1 MNDLDVTTALRQ
13 AGMLADVSISTWGGT
28 RTDNGLLNEVKRQH
42 NAHGDVGRMMKN
54 LLAGH
59 DARLK
64 AARGAYNAVRQRYYE
79 LTLPW
84 TSDPHA
90 LRQTGP
96 RLLTFPLFD
105 NFMKE
110 MAAAKRVAFDA
121 RDEFVEHYDEDAEAA
136 RGNLGGLVLE
146 TEYPSRD
153 DVEAAFRIH
162 FDIEPIPESSTF
174 RGLPDLALNSLK
186 KNLDKKRESQ
196 IKAAQAAAWA
206 ESRERVEHLIKR
218 LTEAPVPTAP
228 DKSPRFKNSTVENV
242 RELLELLPG
251 WNITDNPLV
260 ADIVGDLKQMLQNV
274 TAESLRRDEKLRA
287 ATAQNAQSVIDK
299 MKGWGM

>member
-121 RDEFVEHYDEDAEAA
+121 RDEFVEHYEEDAEAA

-196 IKAAQAAAWA
+196 IKAAQSAAWSEA
-206 ESRERVEHLIKR
+206 RERVEHLIKR
-218 LTEAPVPTAP
+218 IADP
-228 DKSPRFKNSTVENV
+228 DAKFKSSTVSNV

-251 WNITDNPLV
+251 WKLTTESHQVDEIV
-260 ADIVGDLKQMLQNV
+260 ADIESMLQGV
-274 TAESLRRDEKLRA
+274 DPDSLRRDAKLRK
-287 ATAQNAQSVIDK
+287 ATASSAQSVINK
-299 MKGWGM
+299 MNVWGL